1 MKVLRKFTAAAVIL
15 AITALTACG
24 NQQAPAQEPATVQE
38 TPAAQAEEQG
48 KEPAEK
54 PAAVQ
59 ETPVAQAGEQGKE
72 PAEEPAAETAQEPVS
87 AEPATAE
94 GSAPL
99 TVAAVSKSIGD
110 LWLLSGGE
118 LAGMT
123 EDGMD
128 LEGITENTEII
139 GTVTNPS
146 LEAIAALSPDLVLLS
161 GELPTHKKLAEELDS
176 RGISSRMISVN
187 SFSDYDEVMKEL
199 TGMTGREDCYKK
211 NVTDV
216 GERIDQILE
225 SASDKDLKK
234 GTYLALRVSATKNK
248 ALKNDYFACEIF
260 NAFGLENIAQDNS
273 AFDELNLEAIL
284 DADPDLI
291 FVVEQGKSSEA
302 QESFAEAFSGK
313 PVWQELAAV
322 RNGCVYMLPKDYFQ
336 YKPNAKWDEAYQYV
350 MELLEE

>member
-1 MKVLRKFTAAAVIL
+1 
-15 AITALTACG
+15 
-24 NQQAPAQEPATVQE
+24 
-38 TPAAQAEEQG
+38 
-48 KEPAEK
+48 
-54 PAAVQ
+54 
-59 ETPVAQAGEQGKE
+59 
-72 PAEEPAAETAQEPVS
+72 
-87 AEPATAE
+87 
-94 GSAPL
+94 
-99 TVAAVSKSIGD
+99 
-110 LWLLSGGE
+110 
-118 LAGMT
+118 
-123 EDGMD
+123 MD
-128 LEGITENTEII
+128 LEGISENTEVI

-161 GELPTHKKLAEELDS
+161 GELPTHQKLAEELES
-176 RGISSRMISVN
+176 RGITTKMISID
-187 SFSDYDEVMKEL
+187 SFSDYDQIMKEL
-199 TGMTGREDCYKK
+199 TEMTGREDCYKK

-216 GERIDQILE
+216 GERIDRILE

-284 DADPDLI
+284 DADPDFI
-291 FVVEQGKSSEA
+291 FVVEQGKSTEA

>member
-1 MKVLRKFTAAAVIL
+1 MKIFRKLTAAAVIL

-24 NQQAPAQEPATVQE
+24 NQQEPAQEPAAAEESAQAQE
-38 TPAAQAEEQG
+38 TAADAAQ
-48 KEPAEK
+48 
-54 PAAVQ
+54 
-59 ETPVAQAGEQGKE
+59 
-72 PAEEPAAETAQEPVS
+72 EPAADAATESAAAENSET
-87 AEPATAE
+87 
-94 GSAPL
+94 L
-99 TVAAVSKSIGD
+99 TVVAVSKSIGD

-128 LEGITENTEII
+128 LEGISENTEVI

-146 LEAIAALSPDLVLLS
+146 LEAIAALSPGMVLLS
-161 GELPTHKKLAEELDS
+161 GELPTHKKLAEELES
-176 RGISSRMISVN
+176 RGISPRMISVN
-187 SFSDYDEVMKEL
+187 SFSDYDGVIKEF
-199 TGMTGREDCYKK
+199 TEMTGREDCYKK

-216 GERIDQILE
+216 KERIDQILQ
-225 SASDKDLKK
+225 SASEKELKK

-248 ALKNDYFACEIF
+248 ALKDDYFACEIF

-284 DADPDLI
+284 DADPDFI
-291 FVVEQGKSSEA
+291 FVVEQGKSAEA

-313 PVWQELAAV
+313 AVWQELAAV

-336 YKPNAKWDEAYQYV
+336 YKPNARWDEAYQYV

>member
-1 MKVLRKFTAAAVIL
+1 MKIFRKLTAAAVIL

-24 NQQAPAQEPATVQE
+24 NQQAPAQEPAAAEESAQAQE
-38 TPAAQAEEQG
+38 TAAD
-48 KEPAEK
+48 
-54 PAAVQ
+54 AAT
-59 ETPVAQAGEQGKE
+59 ESA
-72 PAEEPAAETAQEPVS
+72 AAENSET
-87 AEPATAE
+87 
-94 GSAPL
+94 L
-99 TVAAVSKSIGD
+99 TVVAVSKSIGD

-128 LEGITENTEII
+128 LEGISENTEVI

-146 LEAIAALSPDLVLLS
+146 LEAIAALSPDMVLLS
-161 GELPTHKKLAEELDS
+161 GELPTHKKLAEELES
-176 RGISSRMISVN
+176 RGISPRMISVN
-187 SFSDYDEVMKEL
+187 SFSDYDGVIKEF
-199 TGMTGREDCYKK
+199 TEMTGREDCYKK

-216 GERIDQILE
+216 KERIDQILQ
-225 SASDKDLKK
+225 SASEKELKK

-248 ALKNDYFACEIF
+248 ALKDDYFACEIF
-260 NAFGLENIAQDNS
+260 NAFA
-273 AFDELNLEAIL
+273 
-284 DADPDLI
+284 
-291 FVVEQGKSSEA
+291 EA

-336 YKPNAKWDEAYQYV
+336 YKPNARWDEAYQYV

>member
-1 MKVLRKFTAAAVIL
+1 MKIFRKLTAAAVIL

-24 NQQAPAQEPATVQE
+24 NQQAPAQEPAAAEESAQAQE
-38 TPAAQAEEQG
+38 TAAD
-48 KEPAEK
+48 
-54 PAAVQ
+54 
-59 ETPVAQAGEQGKE
+59 
-72 PAEEPAAETAQEPVS
+72 TAQEPV
-87 AEPATAE
+87 ADAATEPAAAE
-94 GSAPL
+94 NSETL
-99 TVAAVSKSIGD
+99 TVVAVSKSIGD

-128 LEGITENTEII
+128 LEGISENTEVI

-146 LEAIAALSPDLVLLS
+146 LEAIAALSPDMVLLS
-161 GELPTHKKLAEELDS
+161 GELPTHQKLAEELES
-176 RGISSRMISVN
+176 RGITTKMISID
-187 SFSDYDEVMKEL
+187 SFSDYDQIMKEL
-199 TGMTGREDCYKK
+199 TEMTGREDCYKK

-216 GERIDQILE
+216 GERIDRILE

-291 FVVEQGKSSEA
+291 FVVEQGKSAEA

-313 PVWQELAAV
+313 AVWQELAAV

-336 YKPNAKWDEAYQYV
+336 YKPNARWDEAYQYV

>member
-1 MKVLRKFTAAAVIL
+1 MKIFRKLTAAAVIL

-24 NQQAPAQEPATVQE
+24 NQQAPAQEPAAAEESAQAQE
-38 TPAAQAEEQG
+38 TAAD
-48 KEPAEK
+48 
-54 PAAVQ
+54 AAT
-59 ETPVAQAGEQGKE
+59 ESA
-72 PAEEPAAETAQEPVS
+72 AAENSET
-87 AEPATAE
+87 
-94 GSAPL
+94 L
-99 TVAAVSKSIGD
+99 TVVAVSKSIGD

-128 LEGITENTEII
+128 LEGISENTEVI

-161 GELPTHKKLAEELDS
+161 GELPTHQKLAEELES
-176 RGISSRMISVN
+176 RGITTKMISID
-187 SFSDYDEVMKEL
+187 SFSDYDQIMKEL
-199 TGMTGREDCYKK
+199 TEMTGREDCYKK

-216 GERIDQILE
+216 GERIDRILE

-284 DADPDLI
+284 DADPDII

-313 PVWQELAAV
+313 SVWQELAAV

>member
-1 MKVLRKFTAAAVIL
+1 MKIFRKLTAAAVIL

-24 NQQAPAQEPATVQE
+24 NQQAPAQEPAAAEESAQAQE
-38 TPAAQAEEQG
+38 TAADAAQ
-48 KEPAEK
+48 
-54 PAAVQ
+54 
-59 ETPVAQAGEQGKE
+59 
-72 PAEEPAAETAQEPVS
+72 EPAADAATESAAAENSET
-87 AEPATAE
+87 
-94 GSAPL
+94 L
-99 TVAAVSKSIGD
+99 TVVAVSKSIGD

-128 LEGITENTEII
+128 LEGISENTEVI

-146 LEAIAALSPDLVLLS
+146 LEAIAALSPDMVLLS
-161 GELPTHKKLAEELDS
+161 GELPTHKKLAEELES
-176 RGISSRMISVN
+176 RGISPRMISVN
-187 SFSDYDEVMKEL
+187 SFSDYDGVIKEF
-199 TGMTGREDCYKK
+199 TEMTGREDCYKK

-216 GERIDQILE
+216 KERIDQILQ
-225 SASDKDLKK
+225 SASEKELKK

-248 ALKNDYFACEIF
+248 ALKDDYFACEIF
-260 NAFGLENIAQDNS
+260 NAFGLENIAQDNL

-291 FVVEQGKSSEA
+291 FVVEQGKSAEA

-313 PVWQELAAV
+313 PVWQELDAV

-336 YKPNAKWDEAYQYV
+336 YKPNARWDEAYQYV

>member
-1 MKVLRKFTAAAVIL
+1 MKIFRKLTAAAVIL

-24 NQQAPAQEPATVQE
+24 NQQAPAQEPAAAEESAQAQE
-38 TPAAQAEEQG
+38 TAAD
-48 KEPAEK
+48 
-54 PAAVQ
+54 
-59 ETPVAQAGEQGKE
+59 
-72 PAEEPAAETAQEPVS
+72 TAQEPV
-87 AEPATAE
+87 ADAATEPAAAE
-94 GSAPL
+94 NSETL
-99 TVAAVSKSIGD
+99 TVVAVSKSIGD
-110 LWLLSGGE
+110 LWFLSGGE

-128 LEGITENTEII
+128 LEGISENTEVI

-161 GELPTHKKLAEELDS
+161 GELPTHQKLAEELES
-176 RGISSRMISVN
+176 RGITTKMISID
-187 SFSDYDEVMKEL
+187 SFSDYDQIMKEL
-199 TGMTGREDCYKK
+199 TEMTGRDDCYME

-216 GERIDQILE
+216 RERIDRILE

-284 DADPDLI
+284 DADPDFI
-291 FVVEQGKSSEA
+291 FVVEHGKSTEA

>member
-1 MKVLRKFTAAAVIL
+1 MKIFRKLTAAAVIL

-24 NQQAPAQEPATVQE
+24 NQQAPAQEPAAAEESAQAQE
-38 TPAAQAEEQG
+38 TAAD
-48 KEPAEK
+48 
-54 PAAVQ
+54 
-59 ETPVAQAGEQGKE
+59 
-72 PAEEPAAETAQEPVS
+72 TAQEPV
-87 AEPATAE
+87 ADAATEPAAAE
-94 GSAPL
+94 NSETL
-99 TVAAVSKSIGD
+99 TVVAVSKSIGD

-128 LEGITENTEII
+128 LEGISENTEII

-146 LEAIAALSPDLVLLS
+146 LEAIAALSPGMVLLS
-161 GELPTHKKLAEELDS
+161 GELPTHKNLAEELES
-176 RGISSRMISVN
+176 RGISPRMISVN
-187 SFSDYDEVMKEL
+187 SFSDYDKVMKEL

-216 GERIDQILE
+216 KERIDQILQ
-225 SASDKDLKK
+225 SASEKELKK

-248 ALKNDYFACEIF
+248 ALKDDYFACEIF

-291 FVVEQGKSSEA
+291 FVVEQGKSAEA

-313 PVWQELAAV
+313 AVWQELAAV
-322 RNGCVYMLPKDYFQ
+322 RNGCVYMLTKDYFQ
-336 YKPNAKWDEAYQYV
+336 YKPNARWDEAYQYV

>member
-1 MKVLRKFTAAAVIL
+1 MKIFRKLTAAAVIL

-24 NQQAPAQEPATVQE
+24 NQQAPAQEPAAAEESAQAQE
-38 TPAAQAEEQG
+38 TAAD
-48 KEPAEK
+48 
-54 PAAVQ
+54 
-59 ETPVAQAGEQGKE
+59 
-72 PAEEPAAETAQEPVS
+72 TAQEPV
-87 AEPATAE
+87 ADAATEPAEAE
-94 GSAPL
+94 NSETL
-99 TVAAVSKSIGD
+99 TVVAVSKSIGD
-110 LWLLSGGE
+110 LWFLSGGE

-128 LEGITENTEII
+128 LEGISENTEVI

-176 RGISSRMISVN
+176 RGIRSKMISVN
-187 SFSDYDEVMKEL
+187 SFSDYDKVMKEL

-216 GERIDQILE
+216 GERIDRILE

-284 DADPDLI
+284 AADPDFI
-291 FVVEQGKSSEA
+291 FVVEQGKSTEA

>member
-1 MKVLRKFTAAAVIL
+1 MIL

-24 NQQAPAQEPATVQE
+24 NQQAPAQEPAAAEESAQAQE
-38 TPAAQAEEQG
+38 TAAD
-48 KEPAEK
+48 
-54 PAAVQ
+54 
-59 ETPVAQAGEQGKE
+59 
-72 PAEEPAAETAQEPVS
+72 TAQEPV
-87 AEPATAE
+87 ADAATEPAEAE
-94 GSAPL
+94 NSETL
-99 TVAAVSKSIGD
+99 TVVAVSKSIGD
-110 LWLLSGGE
+110 LWFLSGGE

-128 LEGITENTEII
+128 LEGISENTEVI

-161 GELPTHKKLAEELDS
+161 GELPTHKKLAEELES
-176 RGISSRMISVN
+176 RGITTKMISID
-187 SFSDYDEVMKEL
+187 SFSDYDQIMKEL
-199 TGMTGREDCYKK
+199 TEMTGREDCYKK

>member
-1 MKVLRKFTAAAVIL
+1 
-15 AITALTACG
+15 
-24 NQQAPAQEPATVQE
+24 
-38 TPAAQAEEQG
+38 
-48 KEPAEK
+48 
-54 PAAVQ
+54 
-59 ETPVAQAGEQGKE
+59 
-72 PAEEPAAETAQEPVS
+72 
-87 AEPATAE
+87 
-94 GSAPL
+94 
-99 TVAAVSKSIGD
+99 
-110 LWLLSGGE
+110 
-118 LAGMT
+118 
-123 EDGMD
+123 
-128 LEGITENTEII
+128 
-139 GTVTNPS
+139 
-146 LEAIAALSPDLVLLS
+146 
-161 GELPTHKKLAEELDS
+161 
-176 RGISSRMISVN
+176 MISID
-187 SFSDYDEVMKEL
+187 SFSDYDQIMKEL
-199 TGMTGREDCYKK
+199 TDMTGREDCYQK

-216 GERIDQILE
+216 GERIDQILK
-225 SASDKDLKK
+225 SAADKNLKK

-291 FVVEQGKSSEA
+291 FVVEQGKSAEA

>member
-1 MKVLRKFTAAAVIL
+1 MKIFRKLTAAAVIL

-24 NQQAPAQEPATVQE
+24 NQQAPAQEPAAAEESAQAQE
-38 TPAAQAEEQG
+38 TAAD
-48 KEPAEK
+48 
-54 PAAVQ
+54 
-59 ETPVAQAGEQGKE
+59 
-72 PAEEPAAETAQEPVS
+72 TAQEPV
-87 AEPATAE
+87 AAVATEPAAAE
-94 GSAPL
+94 NSETL
-99 TVAAVSKSIGD
+99 TVVAVSKSIGD
-110 LWLLSGGE
+110 LWFLSGGE

-128 LEGITENTEII
+128 LEGISENTEVI

-161 GELPTHKKLAEELDS
+161 GELPTHQKLAEELES
-176 RGISSRMISVN
+176 RGITTKMISID
-187 SFSDYDEVMKEL
+187 SFSDYDQIMKEL

-216 GERIDQILE
+216 GERIDRILE

-284 DADPDLI
+284 AADPDFI
-291 FVVEQGKSSEA
+291 FVVEQGKSTEA

>member
-1 MKVLRKFTAAAVIL
+1 MKIFRKLTAAAVIL

-24 NQQAPAQEPATVQE
+24 NQQAPAQEPAAAEESAQAQE
-38 TPAAQAEEQG
+38 TAADAAQ
-48 KEPAEK
+48 
-54 PAAVQ
+54 
-59 ETPVAQAGEQGKE
+59 
-72 PAEEPAAETAQEPVS
+72 EPAADAAT
-87 AEPATAE
+87 EPAAAE
-94 GSAPL
+94 NSETL
-99 TVAAVSKSIGD
+99 IVVAVSKSIGD
-110 LWLLSGGE
+110 LWFLSGGE

-128 LEGITENTEII
+128 LEGISENTEVI

-176 RGISSRMISVN
+176 RGIRSKMISVN

>member
-1 MKVLRKFTAAAVIL
+1 MKIFRKLTAAAVIL

-24 NQQAPAQEPATVQE
+24 NQQAPAQEPAAAEESAQAQE
-38 TPAAQAEEQG
+38 TAAD
-48 KEPAEK
+48 
-54 PAAVQ
+54 AAT
-59 ETPVAQAGEQGKE
+59 ESA
-72 PAEEPAAETAQEPVS
+72 AAENSET
-87 AEPATAE
+87 
-94 GSAPL
+94 L
-99 TVAAVSKSIGD
+99 TVVAVSKSIGD

-128 LEGITENTEII
+128 LEGISENTEVI
-139 GTVTNPS
+139 GT
-146 LEAIAALSPDLVLLS
+146 
-161 GELPTHKKLAEELDS
+161 LPTHKKLAEELES
-176 RGISSRMISVN
+176 RGISPRMISVN
-187 SFSDYDEVMKEL
+187 SFSDYDGVIKEF
-199 TGMTGREDCYKK
+199 TEMTGREDCYKK

-216 GERIDQILE
+216 KERIDQILQ
-225 SASDKDLKK
+225 SASEKELKK

-248 ALKNDYFACEIF
+248 ALKDDYFACEIF

-284 DADPDLI
+284 DADPDFI
-291 FVVEQGKSSEA
+291 FVVEQGKSAEA

-336 YKPNAKWDEAYQYV
+336 YKPNARWDEAYQYV

>member
-1 MKVLRKFTAAAVIL
+1 MKVLRKFAAAAAIL
-15 AITALTACG
+15 MVAALTACG
-24 NQQAPAQEPATVQE
+24 NQQAPAQEPAAVQETPAAEE

-48 KEPAEK
+48 AAPA
-54 PAAVQ
+54 
-59 ETPVAQAGEQGKE
+59 
-72 PAEEPAAETAQEPVS
+72 S

-94 GSAPL
+94 ESAPP
-99 TVAAVSKSIGD
+99 TVVAVSKSIGD

-128 LEGITENTEII
+128 LEGITENTEVI

-146 LEAIAALSPDLVLLS
+146 LEAIAALSSDLVLLS
-161 GELPTHKKLAEELDS
+161 GELPTHKKLAEELES
-176 RGISSRMISVN
+176 RGITPKMISID
-187 SFSDYDEVMKEL
+187 SFSDYDQVMKEL
-199 TGMTGREDCYKK
+199 TGMTGREDCYKE

-216 GERIDQILE
+216 RERIDQILK
-225 SASDKDLKK
+225 SASEKDLKK

-291 FVVEQGKSSEA
+291 FVVEQGKSTEA

-313 PVWQELAAV
+313 PVWQELTAV

>member
-1 MKVLRKFTAAAVIL
+1 MKIFSKLTAAAMIL

-24 NQQAPAQEPATVQE
+24 NQQAPAQEPAAAEESAQAQE
-38 TPAAQAEEQG
+38 TAAD
-48 KEPAEK
+48 
-54 PAAVQ
+54 
-59 ETPVAQAGEQGKE
+59 
-72 PAEEPAAETAQEPVS
+72 TAQEPV
-87 AEPATAE
+87 ADAATEPAAAE
-94 GSAPL
+94 NSETL
-99 TVAAVSKSIGD
+99 TVVAVSKSIGD
-110 LWLLSGGE
+110 LWFLSGGE

-128 LEGITENTEII
+128 LEGISENTEVI

-176 RGISSRMISVN
+176 RGIRSKMISVN
-187 SFSDYDEVMKEL
+187 SFSDYDKVMKEL

-216 GERIDQILE
+216 GERIDRILE

-284 DADPDLI
+284 DADPDFI

-313 PVWQELAAV
+313 PVWQELTAV
-322 RNGCVYMLPKDYFQ
+322 KNGCVYTLPKDYFQ

>member
-1 MKVLRKFTAAAVIL
+1 MKVLRKFAAAAAIL
-15 AITALTACG
+15 MVAALTACG
-24 NQQAPAQEPATVQE
+24 NQQAPAQEPAAGQE
-38 TPAAQAEEQG
+38 TPAVQAEEQG
-48 KEPAEK
+48 TEPAEE
-54 PAAVQ
+54 PAAAQ
-59 ETPVAQAGEQGKE
+59 ETPVAQAGEQGTE
-72 PAEEPAAETAQEPVS
+72 PAS
-87 AEPATAE
+87 AEPAAAE

-99 TVAAVSKSIGD
+99 TVAAVSRSIGD

-128 LEGITENTEII
+128 LEGITENTEVI

-161 GELPTHKKLAEELDS
+161 GELPTHKKLAEELES
-176 RGISSRMISVN
+176 KGISSRMISVN

-199 TGMTGREDCYKK
+199 TGMTGREDCYQK

-216 GERIDQILE
+216 GERIDQILK
-225 SASDKDLKK
+225 SAADMDLKK

-260 NAFGLENIAQDNS
+260 NAFGLENIAQDNT

-291 FVVEQGKSSEA
+291 FVVEQGKSAEA

>member
-1 MKVLRKFTAAAVIL
+1 MKVLRKFAAAAVIL

-24 NQQAPAQEPATVQE
+24 NQQAPAQEPAAAQE

-48 KEPAEK
+48 TEPA
-54 PAAVQ
+54 
-59 ETPVAQAGEQGKE
+59 
-72 PAEEPAAETAQEPVS
+72 S
-87 AEPATAE
+87 AEPAAAE

-128 LEGITENTEII
+128 LEGITENTEVI

-176 RGISSRMISVN
+176 RGIRSRMISVN

-199 TGMTGREDCYKK
+199 TGMTDCYKK

-216 GERIDQILE
+216 GERIDRILE

>member
-1 MKVLRKFTAAAVIL
+1 MKIFRKLTAAAVIL

-24 NQQAPAQEPATVQE
+24 NQQAPAQEPAAAEESAQAQE
-38 TPAAQAEEQG
+38 TAAD
-48 KEPAEK
+48 
-54 PAAVQ
+54 
-59 ETPVAQAGEQGKE
+59 
-72 PAEEPAAETAQEPVS
+72 TAQEP
-87 AEPATAE
+87 AADAATEPAAAE
-94 GSAPL
+94 NSETL
-99 TVAAVSKSIGD
+99 IVVAVSKSIGD
-110 LWLLSGGE
+110 LWFLSGGE

-128 LEGITENTEII
+128 LEGISENTEVI

-161 GELPTHKKLAEELDS
+161 GELPTHKKLAEELES
-176 RGISSRMISVN
+176 RGITTKMISID
-187 SFSDYDEVMKEL
+187 SFSDYDQIMKEL
-199 TGMTGREDCYKK
+199 TEMTGREDCYKK

-216 GERIDQILE
+216 GERIDRILE

-260 NAFGLENIAQDNS
+260 NAFGLENIARDNS

-284 DADPDLI
+284 AADPDFI
-291 FVVEQGKSSEA
+291 FVVEQGKSTEA

>member
-1 MKVLRKFTAAAVIL
+1 MKIFRKLTAAAVIL

-24 NQQAPAQEPATVQE
+24 NQQAPAQEPAAAEESAQAQE
-38 TPAAQAEEQG
+38 TAAD
-48 KEPAEK
+48 
-54 PAAVQ
+54 
-59 ETPVAQAGEQGKE
+59 
-72 PAEEPAAETAQEPVS
+72 TAQEPV
-87 AEPATAE
+87 ADAATEPAAAE
-94 GSAPL
+94 NSETL
-99 TVAAVSKSIGD
+99 TVVAVSKSIGD
-110 LWLLSGGE
+110 LWFLSGGE

-128 LEGITENTEII
+128 LEGISENTEVI

-161 GELPTHKKLAEELDS
+161 GELPTHQKLAEELES
-176 RGISSRMISVN
+176 RGITTKMISID
-187 SFSDYDEVMKEL
+187 SFSDYDQIMKEL
-199 TGMTGREDCYKK
+199 TEMTGREDCYKK

-216 GERIDQILE
+216 GERIDRILE

-284 DADPDLI
+284 AADPDFI